1 MAPRG
6 GSTCSGVGVGVGVGV
21 GHSRR
26 RRARMHAHMLG
37 LQLAAAWGWQP
48 GAAWGRQLG
57 GCEPASEE
65 EGEPLVPV
73 LGVAREREALAP
85 RLPAAALTWLG

>member
-1 MAPRG
+1 M
-6 GSTCSGVGVGVGVGV
+6 
-21 GHSRR
+21 
-26 RRARMHAHMLG
+26 
-37 LQLAAAWGWQP
+37 LQLA
-48 GAAWGRQLG
+48 AAWGRQLG